1 MILILPTN
9 NAGLNGPYS
18 VSCFCSSAT
27 SGGFGTTS
35 QAFIFS
41 LDNNEGLAPFKAMV
55 NDTSKAIFRNSLY
68 GITFGAGNDL
78 YIADNAMNNAGS
90 YARFGTSFSVPP
102 GVQDTNTILAGTLY
116 FTPDE
121 VEMFY
126 LGA

>member
-9 NAGLNGPYS
+9 NAGVNGPYS
-18 VSCFCSSAT
+18 GFVSFFFCSSAI
-27 SGGFGTTS
+27 SGDYGTTS

-41 LDNNEGLAPFKAMV
+41 LNNNEGLAPLKAMV
-55 NDTSKAIFRNSLY
+55 NDASKAIFRNSLY

-78 YIADNAMNNAGS
+78 YIADAGS